1 MGILDQYKEQ
11 LAKDKETEN
20 NSFPEGSKLNEEQ
33 REEYEKRL
41 HELRHDVNDIENA
54 YKKKLNEMK
63 RFTEEEMEKAN
74 LIKKGEV
81 NEIIVKHA
89 FCEECGE
96 ELISK
101 TPQLFNPY
109 TLESICKHTCTK
121 CGAVYNLQHAYP
133 RVVFL
138 NNKGEEIPAF
148 TR

>member
-1 MGILDQYKEQ
+1 MGILDDYKVQ
-11 LAKDKETEN
+11 LAKDNEN
-20 NSFPEGSKLNEEQ
+20 EDNSFPEGSTLTEKQ

-54 YKKKLNEMK
+54 YKKKMNEMK
-63 RFTEEEMEKAN
+63 RFTEEEMEKTN
-74 LIKKGEV
+74 LIKTGEIDK
-81 NEIIVKHA
+81 IIVKHA
-89 FCEECGE
+89 FCDKCGE

-109 TLESICKHTCTK
+109 TLDSICKHTCSK
-121 CGAVYNLQHAYP
+121 CGAVFNLEHAYP

-138 NNKGEEIPAF
+138 DNNGKEIPAF